1 MSADD
6 AKLLCP
12 LGYALELIQEGIQ
25 SFHRCSRCGHIL
37 GPAAENWKNHSAR
50 TVVSPDSVGTL
61 IRLHEE
67 LELREFSCP
76 NCGGLLS
83 LDVARK
89 GDPDLFDIEI
99 RTGGA

>member
-1 MSADD
+1 MD
-6 AKLLCP
+6 AEQKRQLTKR
-12 LGYALELIQEGIQ
+12 LIQEE
-25 SFHRCSRCGHIL
+25 RWKE
-37 GPAAENWKNHSAR
+37 AENWKNRSAR
-50 TVVSPDSVGTL
+50 TVVSADSVGTL

-76 NCGGLLS
+76 NCGRLLS